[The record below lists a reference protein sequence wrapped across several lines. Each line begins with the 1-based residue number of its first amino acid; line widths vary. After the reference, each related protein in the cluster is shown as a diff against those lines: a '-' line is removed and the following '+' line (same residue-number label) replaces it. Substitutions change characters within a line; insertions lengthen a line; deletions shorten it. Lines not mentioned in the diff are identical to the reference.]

1 MGGVKDRVTGMLK
14 VGLVALVLSL
24 AFSVDYIWDELD
36 SVENKI
42 DSQQRRIEAQY
53 DVILHQ
59 GNVIEILIHEIQ
71 RLNGI
76 YTEVQDGK
84 RMRPPKGT

>member
-1 MGGVKDRVTGMLK
+1 MGRVKDRATRMLK
-14 VGLVALVLSL
+14 VVFVALVLSL

-36 SVENKI
+36 SVEKKI
-42 DSQQRRIEAQY
+42 DSHQRRIDAQY
-53 DVILHQ
+53 DVILKQ

-84 RMRPPKGT
+84 RMRPSKGT